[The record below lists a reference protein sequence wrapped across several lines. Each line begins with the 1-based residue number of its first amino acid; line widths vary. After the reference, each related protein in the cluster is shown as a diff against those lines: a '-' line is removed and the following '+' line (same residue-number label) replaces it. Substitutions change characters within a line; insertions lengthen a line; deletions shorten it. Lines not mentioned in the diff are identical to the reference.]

1 MKIYDCFQFFDEEM
15 LLDLRLNILDKY
27 VNKFVITEATYTH
40 NGKSKKL
47 VFDINKFSK
56 FKDKIVYIVVDKQP
70 PDLLTIDDKDIDEQD
85 TRGQKLIFN
94 GYKRDNYQREMA
106 QEALNNIEPN
116 DWIIIND
123 IDEIPNLKEIDM
135 RKIKKKILIFKQ
147 KISYYKFNLIYSD
160 VTWFG
165 SKACKKKH
173 FISPQWLRNVKHK
186 KYPLW
191 RMDVFFSKRKY
202 NDLFYIDNGGWHF
215 TNVKSAEDIEKKLL
229 NYTHHDEFEKSG
241 LKVKDLQKKI
251 EEKKIIYDHSVDQKE
266 YKWGSDKKL
275 TTISLSQMPDY
286 LKENYKKYVNWLEI

>member
-56 FKDKIVYIVVDKQP
+56 FKDKIMYIVVDKQP
-70 PDLLTIDDKDIDEQD
+70 LDLLTIDDKDIDEQD